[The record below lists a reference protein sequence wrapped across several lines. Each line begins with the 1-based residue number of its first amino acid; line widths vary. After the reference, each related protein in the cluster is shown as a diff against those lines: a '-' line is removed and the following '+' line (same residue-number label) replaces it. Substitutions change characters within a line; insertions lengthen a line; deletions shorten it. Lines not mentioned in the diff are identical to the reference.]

1 MFCTSNRYVNTHFNF
16 IKIDFLLIY
25 QAMFILP
32 IEAFILKELAFP
44 TNTLKNDN
52 GGARFQIKLL

>member
-1 MFCTSNRYVNTHFNF
+1 VTAVF
-16 IKIDFLLIY
+16 FLLIY
-25 QAMFILP
+25 QAMYISP